1 MGKYDSLPCFC
12 RFKKIINY
20 NCFSSFH
27 KCDRLSLV
35 STQNRDKGRGQIQGI
50 ELIISIPEVIFTF
63 VPTILCSEV
72 GEAVKVD
79 DIVALIE
86 TDKILVEVRAEE
98 AGVITQQHA
107 ELEGTVEVNLPI
119 FDVCKNVCTCYS
131 SFLHT

>member
-1 MGKYDSLPCFC
+1 M
-12 RFKKIINY
+12 
-20 NCFSSFH
+20 
-27 KCDRLSLV
+27 
-35 STQNRDKGRGQIQGI
+35 
-50 ELIISIPEVIFTF
+50 
-63 VPTILCSEV
+63 
-72 GEAVKVD
+72 KVD